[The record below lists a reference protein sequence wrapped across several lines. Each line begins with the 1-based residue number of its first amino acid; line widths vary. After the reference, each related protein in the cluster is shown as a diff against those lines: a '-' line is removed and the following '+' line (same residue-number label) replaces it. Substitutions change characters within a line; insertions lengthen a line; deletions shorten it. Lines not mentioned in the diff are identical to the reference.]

1 MTPHAQTLAE
11 QAHQIQIR
19 NCWSIYKL
27 RSKRRTLLTQDT
39 LKSDWSWKKNNKRR
53 VNIFNICRTWI
64 RQTADKMSS
73 QETPSWRMRP
83 SGSRCSLASLE
94 IANDSLEDL
103 ELEQRIL
110 VLPRI
115 QDIATK
121 ERQEEAT
128 EIQTTDMRT
137 CVLYKLRV
145 ISVLRETH
153 LSINKATFWVK
164 PRKRENF

>member
-1 MTPHAQTLAE
+1 MPVG
-11 QAHQIQIR
+11 QAHQTRTR
-19 NCWSIYKL
+19 NCSSTYKHK
-27 RSKRRTLLTQDT
+27 SKRNTLLTQDT
-39 LKSDWSWKKNNKRR
+39 LKSDRSWKKNNKKRA
-53 VNIFNICRTWI
+53 NTFNICRTWI

-73 QETPSWRMRP
+73 QETLSWRMRP

-94 IANDSLEDL
+94 IANDFLEDL
-103 ELEQRIL
+103 ELGRRIL

-128 EIQTTDMRT
+128 EIRTTDMRT

-145 ISVLRETH
+145 ISVWRETH
-153 LSINKATFWVK
+153 LPINKATFWVK
-164 PRKRENF
+164 PRKRENS